1 MKWVGL
7 TGGLGTGKSTVS
19 QILREKG
26 YQVVDA
32 DQIARDV
39 VAPGT
44 SGLESVV
51 KVFGSH
57 IVDSKGNLNRHWMAR
72 EVFFDG
78 DKKRK
83 LEKILH
89 PLIRKEVERQRMLLE
104 ELGESLAFYD
114 IPLLFETNSKDQFD
128 AVLMISCTA
137 DTQLRRIKG
146 RNPWTDKEIQARLA
160 SQFPLTKKEGMS
172 DYVIRNDGSL
182 KELSIE
188 IDKALQWLREK

>member
-1 MKWVGL
+1 MRWVGL

-19 QILREKG
+19 RILRKKG

-51 KVFGSH
+51 KVFGSQ
-57 IVDSKGNLNRHWMAR
+57 ILDSNGNLNRQWMAQ
-72 EVFFDG
+72 EIFFDR

-83 LEKILH
+83 LERILH
-89 PLIRKEVERQRMLLE
+89 PLIRKEVEKLRKLFN

-114 IPLLFETNSKDQFD
+114 IPLLFETNSKDQFEL
-128 AVLMISCTA
+128 VLMVSCSA

-160 SQFPLTKKEGMS
+160 AQLPLAKKEGMS

-182 KELSIE
+182 KELSVE
-188 IDKALQWLREK
+188 VEKALHWLLEK